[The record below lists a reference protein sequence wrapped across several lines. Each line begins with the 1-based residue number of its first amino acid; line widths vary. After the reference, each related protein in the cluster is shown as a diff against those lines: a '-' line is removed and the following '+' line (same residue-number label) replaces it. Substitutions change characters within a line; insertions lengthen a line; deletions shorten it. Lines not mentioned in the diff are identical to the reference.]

1 LANEEFFGKWYEATG
16 KVAKENAVFN
26 FMKAALSE
34 VEFKQHSDIVDQ
46 ASKKIKI
53 II

>member
-1 LANEEFFGKWYEATG
+1 LFGKWYEATG